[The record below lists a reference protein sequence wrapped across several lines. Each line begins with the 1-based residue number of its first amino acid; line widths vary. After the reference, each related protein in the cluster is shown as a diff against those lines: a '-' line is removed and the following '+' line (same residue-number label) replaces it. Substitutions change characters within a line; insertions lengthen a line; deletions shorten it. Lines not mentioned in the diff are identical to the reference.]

1 MMGTAASQIDLEG
14 IIPAT
19 VLPMTADAQ
28 IDEPE
33 LRKYI
38 RWIADQGIKAVA
50 VNVDTGEGP
59 HLWHEERL
67 RVLRIY
73 KEELTGRQIPI
84 VAGLGA
90 SFTAQAVKYA
100 REYKDAGAQCF
111 LVFPITAYLGKPLS
125 SDVPYRYHK
134 AIADET
140 GLPMILFTLQPALG
154 GTDFSDE
161 TLLRLTEIPQVVAIK
176 EALFDAKRFREIVNL
191 MRSASRPITI
201 LTGNDNFIWESYL
214 LGAEGALLGACAVAT
229 RAHVDVYEAAMRSD
243 WTTAQALGDRIQ
255 RLVDAMF
262 APPVRDYRARAKEIL
277 VMQGLL
283 AGAHVRPPLLP
294 IGPEDRQALKRALE
308 DAGQL

>member
-1 MMGTAASQIDLEG
+1 MSTGESAIDLRG

-19 VLPMTADAQ
+19 VLPMTQDAQ

-38 RWIADQGIKAVA
+38 RWIAGQGIRAAA

-73 KEELTGRQIPI
+73 KEELAGRGIPV

-100 REYKDAGAQCF
+100 REYREAGADCL
-111 LVFPITAYLGKPLS
+111 LVFPITAYLGTPLAPE
-125 SDVPYRYHK
+125 VPYRYHK

-140 GLPMILFTLQPALG
+140 GLPLILFTLQPALG
-154 GTDFSDE
+154 GTDFTDE
-161 TLLRLTEIPQVVAIK
+161 TLLRLIEIPQVVAIK
-176 EALFDAKRFREIVNL
+176 EALFDAKRFREIVDVV
-191 MRSASRPITI
+191 RGASRRITV

-214 LGAEGALLGACAVAT
+214 LGAEGALLGACAVTT
-229 RAHVDVYEAAMRSD
+229 RTHVEVYQAAMRGD
-243 WTTAQALGDRIQ
+243 WPAAREKGDRIQ
-255 RLVDAMF
+255 KVVDAVF
-262 APPVRDYRARAKEIL
+262 APPVRDYRARCKEVL
-277 VMQGLL
+277 VMQGILKH
-283 AGAHVRPPLLP
+283 AHMRSPLTP
-294 IGPEDRQALKRALE
+294 VGPEDRQRLKNALE
-308 DAGQL
+308 EAGEL